1 MKELLILLAAMVTC
15 TSSATAAPD
24 PAEVL
29 SAPTKIGTQG
39 LISGKFIYP
48 LEGRQTPEC
57 HASTIVST
65 PTGLVAAWFGGK
77 HEKNPDVGI
86 WVSRFED
93 DQWTRPREVVNGV
106 QSNQL
111 RHPCWNPVLFQP
123 AAGPLLLFYKVGPTP
138 STWWG
143 MLVTSN

>member
-1 MKELLILLAAMVTC
+1 MKELLIFLVAMVTWTC
-15 TSSATAAPD
+15 SATSVAALD
-24 PAEVL
+24 PVAVL
-29 SAPTKIGTQG
+29 AAPTKIGTSG
-39 LISGKFIYP
+39 LVSSNFIYP

-93 DQWTRPREVVNGV
+93 DQWTRPSEVVNGV
-106 QSNQL
+106 QSDQ
-111 RHPCWNPVLFQP
+111 
-123 AAGPLLLFYKVGPTP
+123 
-138 STWWG
+138 
-143 MLVTSN
+143 